1 MHMTTTRAQPGERTI
16 TLEIQFF
23 TNKLAKGDGH
33 VRPKHAH
40 TAGMVRVR
48 ANPTHGIKA
57 AATVP
62 FHSLMEIPAAIEKL
76 LTRRGIRLHPTPKM
90 RYLEAK

>member
-1 MHMTTTRAQPGERTI
+1 MI
-16 TLEIQFF
+16 TLEVRVF
-23 TNKLAKGDGH
+23 TNKLAKGNGR

-40 TAGMVRVR
+40 ANGMIRAR

-76 LTRRGIRLHPTPKM
+76 LARRGIHLHPSPKM
-90 RYLEAK
+90 RRYLEAK

>member
-1 MHMTTTRAQPGERTI
+1 MPTIRAEPGERMI
-16 TLEIQFF
+16 TLGVRFF
-23 TNKLAKGDGH
+23 TNKLARGNGR

-40 TAGMVRVR
+40 SNGIVRAR

-62 FHSLMEIPAAIEKL
+62 FHSLMEIPAAIERL
-76 LTRRGIRLHPTPKM
+76 LTRRGIRLHPSPKM
-90 RYLEAK
+90 RRYLEAK

>member
-1 MHMTTTRAQPGERTI
+1 MPTIRAEPGERMI
-16 TLEIQFF
+16 TLEVRFF
-23 TNKLAKGDGH
+23 TNKLARGNGR

-40 TAGMVRVR
+40 AAGMVRIR
-48 ANPTHGIKA
+48 ANPSHGIKA

-62 FHSLMEIPAAIEKL
+62 FHSLLGIPLAIEKL
-76 LTRRGIRLHPTPKM
+76 LTRRGIRIHPTAKM